1 MSELWLAADTTT
13 HQDHVIAHVIGTT
26 VLGYVLQP
34 DAVHLLLDIGFIW
47 KIYVDGE
54 MGLLPHPVAVAEI
67 ELTEDN
73 RKQIAADIDSLL
85 RDGRD
90 AHPLGILKSFTV
102 DCQIQEV
109 EFFEKGE
116 RRKLVLLGEDASLE
130 FESSDSFESFSLV
143 ESRK

>member
-1 MSELWLAADTTT
+1 MSELWLVADTTT

-26 VLGYVLQP
+26 VLGYLLQP

-67 ELTEDN
+67 DLIEDD
-73 RKQIAADIDSLL
+73 RKRIAADIDLLL

-90 AHPLGILKSFTV
+90 ANPLGILKSLTV
-102 DCQIQEV
+102 DCLIEEV

-116 RRKLVLLGEDASLE
+116 LRKLVLLSEDANLE
-130 FESSDSFESFSLV
+130 LETSVSGEFFGLV
-143 ESRK
+143 EIPK